1 MGKGP
6 FLAALL
12 LLALLSVIAQD
23 SIALH
28 PTEVRNPKILEK
40 YERQIALTFE
50 SIRQENNLPKL
61 SRIAHRQ
68 DLDQLVCTAA
78 LNDANPSGQNFPA
91 ALMYKTSDPASVN
104 EELKSIARYNQVE
117 TPPNSRFAVAIWPG
131 IEKETGRLVYWVGV
145 KVYTSAFYEFID
157 NTFTD
162 NRSYRNDWKKIVAP
176 PCRDVR

>member
-6 FLAALL
+6 FRAAPL
-12 LLALLSVIAQD
+12 LLALLSVNAQD

-28 PTEVRNPKILEK
+28 PREIRNPKIFEK
-40 YERQIALTFE
+40 YERQMAQTFE
-50 SIRQENNLPKL
+50 SIRHQNNLPKL
-61 SRIAHRQ
+61 SRITHRQ

-91 ALMYKTSDPASVN
+91 ALMYKTSDPASVT

-131 IEKETGRLVYWVGV
+131 IEKETGRHVYWIGV
-145 KVYTSAFYEFID
+145 QIYTSAFYEFID

-162 NRSYRNDWKKIVAP
+162 NRSYRNEWKKMVAP
-176 PCRDVR
+176 PCRDVK

>member
-1 MGKGP
+1 VGNGP
-6 FLAALL
+6 FHVALL
-12 LLALLSVIAQD
+12 LLALLSVNAQD
-23 SIALH
+23 SIAH
-28 PTEVRNPKILEK
+28 PTEVRDSKIFEK
-40 YERQIALTFE
+40 YERQIAQHFE
-50 SIRQENNLPKL
+50 SIRHENKLPKL

-91 ALMYKTSDPASVN
+91 ALMYKTPDPESVT

-131 IEKETGRLVYWVGV
+131 IEKETGRRIYWVGV
-145 KVYTSAFYEFID
+145 EIYTSAFYEFVD

-162 NRSYRNDWKKIVAP
+162 NRSYRNEWKKIVAP